1 VNTELAT
8 ARPTR
13 PTSFAP
19 TNLVEAMEFSKLIAN
34 SNFVPMEYR
43 GKPGDILVCLQM
55 GAELGLS
62 PLSALQSISVI
73 NGKPSVWGDGAIALV
88 QASGLMED
96 HEEGVEGE
104 GDERYGYCRMVRRG
118 RATPYLKR
126 FSIADAKRAGL
137 WGRNVW
143 KGYPDVMLVARA
155 RSACMRAA
163 FPDVLKG
170 VITREEAADYPPEDE
185 QAKEARPT
193 SDLPT
198 PQRASAQVVT
208 ESASHVLKNETV
220 DRETGEVI
228 EGTPDEELESTLAES
243 LEVVGGAAPVSP
255 SDANLP
261 RSSDVVSEDGAA
273 PSLLLDDLEE
283 DVDEPVLINEK
294 DRRAF
299 HAARC
304 EGNHPKD
311 ATKAWLQEYYG
322 YNSTAEIQKD
332 QLAEICARLRDPMP
346 L

>member
-19 TNLVEAMEFSKLIAN
+19 TSLSEAMEFSKLIAN

-62 PLSALQSISVI
+62 PLAALQSISVI

-88 QASGLMED
+88 QASGLLVD
-96 HEEGVEGE
+96 HEEDVEGE

-170 VITREEAADYPPEDE
+170 VITREEAIDYPPEDE
-185 QAKEARPT
+185 QAKEAKPT
-193 SDLPT
+193 SDLPW
-198 PQRASAQVVT
+198 PERASAQAT
-208 ESASHVLKNETV
+208 APQGV
-220 DRETGEVI
+220 DRETGELI
-228 EGTPDEELESTLAES
+228 EGTKDEDLEPTLAES
-243 LEVVGGAAPVSP
+243 LAVVGGAASVSA
-255 SDANLP
+255 SLTAEAATNLP
-261 RSSDVVSEDGAA
+261 RSEDVVSSDEAA
-273 PSLLLDDLEE
+273 PSPLLLDDLEE
-283 DVDEPVLINEK
+283 AMDEPVLINEK

>member
-19 TNLVEAMEFSKLIAN
+19 TSLSEAMEFSKLIAN
-34 SNFVPMEYR
+34 SNFVPVEYR

-62 PLSALQSISVI
+62 PLAALQSISVI

-88 QASGLMED
+88 QASGLLVD
-96 HEEGVEGE
+96 HEEDVEGE

-170 VITREEAADYPPEDE
+170 VITREEAIDYPPEDE
-185 QAKEARPT
+185 QAKEAKPT
-193 SDLPT
+193 SDLPW
-198 PQRASAQVVT
+198 PERASAQ
-208 ESASHVLKNETV
+208 AKV
-220 DRETGEVI
+220 DHETGEVI

-243 LEVVGGAAPVSP
+243 LEVVGGAAPVATS
-255 SDANLP
+255 AATNLP

-273 PSLLLDDLEE
+273 LPLLLDDLEE
-283 DVDEPVLINEK
+283 GVDEPVLINEK

>member
-8 ARPTR
+8 ARPSR
-13 PTSFAP
+13 PASFAP
-19 TNLVEAMEFSKLIAN
+19 TNLAEAMEFSKLIAN

-55 GAELGLS
+55 GAEIGLS
-62 PLSALQSISVI
+62 PLMALQSISVI

-88 QASGLMED
+88 QASGLLED
-96 HEEGVEGE
+96 HEEGVRGDGQAREGF
-104 GDERYGYCRMVRRG
+104 CRMVRRG
-118 RATPYLKR
+118 RPTPYLKT
-126 FSIADAKRAGL
+126 FSMADAQRAKLAGK
-137 WGRNVW
+137 NVW
-143 KGYPDVMLVARA
+143 ASYPDVMLVARA

-170 VITREEAADYPPEDE
+170 VIPREEALDYPPEDE
-185 QAKEARPT
+185 QVKEARPT

-198 PQRASAQVVT
+198 PQRASAQ
-208 ESASHVLKNETV
+208 ETV

-228 EGTPDEELESTLAES
+228 EGTPDAELESALAES
-243 LEVVGGAAPVSP
+243 LEVVGGAVPVSVP
-255 SDANLP
+255 ADANLP
-261 RSSDVVSEDGAA
+261 RSPDVVSEDGAA

-283 DVDEPVLINEK
+283 DVNEPVLINEK

-322 YNSTAEIQKD
+322 YNSTAEIQRD

>member
-1 VNTELAT
+1 
-8 ARPTR
+8 
-13 PTSFAP
+13 
-19 TNLVEAMEFSKLIAN
+19 MEFSKLIAN
-34 SNFVPMEYR
+34 SNFVPQEYR

-62 PLSALQSISVI
+62 PLAALQSISVI

-88 QASGLMED
+88 QASGLLVDHAED
-96 HEEGVEGE
+96 VEGE

-118 RATPYLKR
+118 RATPYMKK

-170 VITREEAADYPPEDE
+170 VITREEAIDYPPEDE

-198 PQRASAQVVT
+198 PQRASAQ
-208 ESASHVLKNETV
+208 EKV

-228 EGTPDEELESTLAES
+228 EGTPDEELESALAES
-243 LEVVGGAAPVSP
+243 LEVVGGAAPVSSP
-255 SDANLP
+255 DTNLP
-261 RSSDVVSEDGAA
+261 RSLDVVSGDGAA
-273 PSLLLDDLEE
+273 LPLFLDDM
-283 DVDEPVLINEK
+283 DEADPNGSEVVLINEK

-304 EGNHPKD
+304 EGNHPRD

>member
-8 ARPTR
+8 PRPTR

-19 TNLVEAMEFSKLIAN
+19 TNLTEAMEFSKLIAN
-34 SNFVPMEYR
+34 SNFVPVEYR

-88 QASGLMED
+88 QASGLLED
-96 HEEGVEGE
+96 HAEDVEGE
-104 GDERYGYCRMVRRG
+104 GDERFGWCRMVRKG
-118 RATPYLKR
+118 RPTAYFKK

-155 RSACMRAA
+155 RSACMRAG

-170 VITREEAADYPPEDE
+170 VITREEAQDYPPEDE
-185 QAKEARPT
+185 QVKEARPT
-193 SDLPT
+193 SDLPWAE
-198 PQRASAQVVT
+198 RASAQ
-208 ESASHVLKNETV
+208 AKV
-220 DRETGEVI
+220 DPETGEVLD
-228 EGTPDEELESTLAES
+228 EGTKDTDLQAALAAS
-243 LEVVGGAAPVSP
+243 LAVAQEGAAPASVV
-255 SDANLP
+255 DANLP
-261 RSSDVVSEDGAA
+261 RSETVVDSVGAA

-283 DVDEPVLINEK
+283 ESMGDLDEPVLINET
-294 DRRAF
+294 DRRWF
-299 HAARC
+299 HRC
-304 EGNHPKD
+304 REEGHHPKD
-311 ATKAWLQEYYG
+311 STKAWLQEKFG
-322 YNSTAEIQKD
+322 ISSTSEIHKD
-332 QLAEICARLRDPMP
+332 WLRDICARLRDPMP

>member
-1 VNTELAT
+1 MNTELAT

-19 TNLVEAMEFSKLIAN
+19 TNLAEAMEFSKLIAN

-55 GAELGLS
+55 GAEIGLS

-88 QASGLMED
+88 QASGLLLD
-96 HEEGVEGE
+96 HEEDVEGE
-104 GDERYGYCRMVRRG
+104 GDERFGYCRMVRKG
-118 RATPYLKR
+118 RATPYMKK

-170 VITREEAADYPPEDE
+170 VITREEAADYPPEEE

-198 PQRASAQVVT
+198 PQRASAQ
-208 ESASHVLKNETV
+208 EKV

-228 EGTPDEELESTLAES
+228 EGTRDEDVESTLAES
-243 LEVVGGAAPVSP
+243 LEVVGGAAPVSVP
-255 SDANLP
+255 ADANLP

-273 PSLLLDDLEE
+273 PPSLFLDDLAE
-283 DVDEPVLINEK
+283 DALNGRLPDEPVLINEK

-322 YNSTAEIQKD
+322 YNSTAEIQRD

>member
-1 VNTELAT
+1 
-8 ARPTR
+8 
-13 PTSFAP
+13 
-19 TNLVEAMEFSKLIAN
+19 
-34 SNFVPMEYR
+34 
-43 GKPGDILVCLQM
+43 M

-62 PLSALQSISVI
+62 PPAALQSISVI

-88 QASGLMED
+88 QASGLLVD

-104 GDERYGYCRMVRRG
+104 GDERYGYRRMGRRG
-118 RATPYLKR
+118 RATPSFKN

-155 RSACMRAA
+155 RSACRRAA
-163 FPDVLKG
+163 ARDVLTG
-170 VITREEAADYPPEDE
+170 VIPREEALDYPPEDE
-185 QAKEARPT
+185 QAKEAKPT

-198 PQRASAQVVT
+198 PERESAQAT
-208 ESASHVLKNETV
+208 KATV
-220 DRETGEVI
+220 PPGIDYETGEVT
-228 EGTPDEELESTLAES
+228 EGTPDEELESALAES
-243 LEVVGGAAPVSP
+243 LEVVGGAAPVSSP
-255 SDANLP
+255 DANLP

-273 PSLLLDDLEE
+273 LPLFLDDM
-283 DVDEPVLINEK
+283 DEADPNGSEVVLINEK

-322 YNSTAEIQKD
+322 YNSTAGRQED

>member
-13 PTSFAP
+13 PASFAP
-19 TNLVEAMEFSKLIAN
+19 TNLAEAMEFSKLIAN

-55 GAELGLS
+55 GAEIGLS

-88 QASGLMED
+88 QASGLLLD
-96 HEEGVEGE
+96 HEEDVEGE
-104 GDERYGYCRMVRRG
+104 GDERYGWCRMVRKG
-118 RATPYLKR
+118 RATPYMKK

-170 VITREEAADYPPEDE
+170 VIPREEALDYPPEDE
-185 QAKEARPT
+185 QVKEARPT

-198 PQRASAQVVT
+198 PQRASAQ
-208 ESASHVLKNETV
+208 EKV
-220 DRETGEVI
+220 DHETGEVI
-228 EGTPDEELESTLAES
+228 EGTKDDELESTLAES
-243 LEVVGGAAPVSP
+243 LEVVGGAASVSA
-255 SDANLP
+255 SINAEAGTNLP
-261 RSSDVVSEDGAA
+261 RSEDVVSSDEAA
-273 PSLLLDDLEE
+273 LPLLLDDLEE
-283 DVDEPVLINEK
+283 DVNEPVLINEK
-294 DRRAF
+294 DRRYF
-299 HAARC
+299 HACRE
-304 EGNHPKD
+304 EGQHSKE
-311 ATKAWLQEYYG
+311 ATKGWLQEYYG

>member
-19 TNLVEAMEFSKLIAN
+19 TSLSEAMEFSKLIAN
-34 SNFVPMEYR
+34 SNFVPQEYR

-62 PLSALQSISVI
+62 PLAALQSISVI

-88 QASGLMED
+88 QASGLLVDHAED
-96 HEEGVEGE
+96 VEGE

-118 RATPYLKR
+118 RATPYMKK

-170 VITREEAADYPPEDE
+170 VITREEAIDYPPEDE
-185 QAKEARPT
+185 QAKEAKPT
-193 SDLPT
+193 SDLHWPE
-198 PQRASAQVVT
+198 RASAQATVPQG
-208 ESASHVLKNETV
+208 V
-220 DRETGEVI
+220 DRETGELI
-228 EGTPDEELESTLAES
+228 EGTEDEDLESTLAES
-243 LEVVGGAAPVSP
+243 LEVVGGAAPVSVATN
-255 SDANLP
+255 DANLP
-261 RSSDVVSEDGAA
+261 RSLDVVSGDGAA
-273 PSLLLDDLEE
+273 PSPLFLDDLEE
-283 DVDEPVLINEK
+283 GVDEPVLINEK

-311 ATKAWLQEYYG
+311 ATKAWLQEAYG

>member
-19 TNLVEAMEFSKLIAN
+19 TSLAEAMEFSKLIAN

-55 GAELGLS
+55 GAEIGLS

-88 QASGLMED
+88 QASGLLLD
-96 HEEGVEGE
+96 HEEDVEGE
-104 GDERYGYCRMVRRG
+104 GDERFGWCRMVRKG

-198 PQRASAQVVT
+198 PQRASAQ
-208 ESASHVLKNETV
+208 EKV

-228 EGTPDEELESTLAES
+228 EGTPDDEVESALAES
-243 LEVVGGAAPVSP
+243 LEVVGGAAPVSVP
-255 SDANLP
+255 ADANLP
-261 RSSDVVSEDGAA
+261 RSSDVVSEVGAA

-283 DVDEPVLINEK
+283 DVNEPVLINEK

>member
-19 TNLVEAMEFSKLIAN
+19 TNLAEAMEFSKLIAN

-55 GAELGLS
+55 GAEIGLS

-88 QASGLMED
+88 QASGLLLD
-96 HEEGVEGE
+96 HEEDVEGE
-104 GDERYGYCRMVRRG
+104 GDERFGYCRMVRKG
-118 RATPYLKR
+118 RATPYLKK

-198 PQRASAQVVT
+198 PQRASAQ
-208 ESASHVLKNETV
+208 EKV
-220 DRETGEVI
+220 DQETGEVI
-228 EGTPDEELESTLAES
+228 EGTPDEELESALAES
-243 LEVVGGAAPVSP
+243 LEVVGGAASVSA
-255 SDANLP
+255 SSLKEAATNLP
-261 RSSDVVSEDGAA
+261 RTEGVVSSVEAA

-283 DVDEPVLINEK
+283 DVNEPVLINEK

-322 YNSTAEIQKD
+322 YNSTAEIQRD